1 MAQSATDNL
10 MWKTA
15 HKKLTTKLAE
25 INTFLQRHARVGSLD
40 TILQTEAGELR
51 RQLQHR
57 LGYLKILWYAEPNET
72 KFEDL
77 TEWITGV
84 EDEVKRILNVMTVF
98 MRARGTWLKTKHDDG
113 GTSTTDHPAGVA
125 VALQEPES
133 ATNAQH
139 GLNTDTAEMLVTLTP
154 RAGGSEEQRFTLRPN
169 DVSIMI
175 TISTGQFNQRF

>member
-57 LGYLKILWYAEPNET
+57 LGFLKILWYAEHNET
-72 KFEDL
+72 RFEDL

-84 EDEVKRILNVMTVF
+84 EGEVRRIVHVMTVF
-98 MRARGTWLKTKHDDG
+98 MRARGTRLCY
-113 GTSTTDHPAGVA
+113 
-125 VALQEPES
+125 
-133 ATNAQH
+133 
-139 GLNTDTAEMLVTLTP
+139 
-154 RAGGSEEQRFTLRPN
+154 
-169 DVSIMI
+169 I
-175 TISTGQFNQRF
+175 